1 MKFSV
6 LETDIGAFSLFAR
19 EDHLWRLDLA
29 ASGAADARKRV
40 ADEFPDA
47 VEQPSFFEAVIR
59 LLRRYL
65 GGEHVEFDIPVD
77 LFGLKAFTR
86 RVLTEIRHIP
96 YGGLAS
102 YGAVARRLGC
112 PNGARAVGRALAT
125 NPIPVVIPC
134 HRIIRGDGSLGG
146 FGLGLGMKMKLLSL
160 EGVSVREQ
168 QKPAV
173 SPGT

>member
-6 LETDIGAFSLFAR
+6 LETDIGAFALFAR
-19 EDHLWRLDLA
+19 EDHLWRLDLV
-29 ASGAADARKRV
+29 ASGAADARQLV
-40 ADEFPDA
+40 SAEFPEA
-47 VEQPSFFEAVIR
+47 VEQPPLFETAIQ

-65 GGEHVEFDIPVD
+65 SGERVEFDIPVD
-77 LFGLKAFTR
+77 LFGLKAFTS

-102 YGAVARRLGC
+102 YGTIARRLGC
-112 PNGARAVGRALAT
+112 PNGARAVGQALAR

-146 FGLGLGMKMKLLSL
+146 FGMGLGMKVKLLSI
-160 EGVSVREQ
+160 EGVNVHEQ
-168 QKPAV
+168 RKPAA
-173 SPGT
+173 PLQ

>member
-19 EDHLWRLDLA
+19 EEHLWRLDLV

-40 ADEFPDA
+40 RAEFPEA
-47 VEQPSFFEAVIR
+47 VEQPAFFEAVIQ

-65 GGEHVEFDIPVD
+65 RGERVELDIPVD
-77 LFGLKAFTR
+77 LFGLKAFTS
-86 RVLTEIRHIP
+86 RVLMEIRHVP

-102 YGAVARRLGC
+102 YGTIARRVGC
-112 PNGARAVGRALAT
+112 PKGARAVGQALAR

-134 HRIIRGDGSLGG
+134 HRIIRGDGSPGG
-146 FGLGLGMKMKLLSL
+146 FGMGLGMKVKLLSI
-160 EGVSVREQ
+160 EGVNIREQ
-168 QKPAV
+168 RNPALL
-173 SPGT
+173 SRT

>member
-19 EDHLWRLDLA
+19 EEHLWRLDLV

-40 ADEFPDA
+40 RAEFPEA
-47 VEQPSFFEAVIR
+47 VEQPAFFEAVIQ

-65 GGEHVEFDIPVD
+65 RGERVELDIPVD
-77 LFGLKAFTR
+77 LFGLKAFTS
-86 RVLTEIRHIP
+86 RVLMEIRHVP

-102 YGAVARRLGC
+102 YGTIARRVGC
-112 PNGARAVGRALAT
+112 PNGARAVGQALAR

-134 HRIIRGDGSLGG
+134 HRIIRGDGSPGG
-146 FGLGLGMKMKLLSL
+146 FGMGLGMKVKLLSI
-160 EGVSVREQ
+160 EGVNIREQ
-168 QKPAV
+168 RNPALL
-173 SPGT
+173 SRT